1 MGRCVGRGAGVLRV
15 LRGRSRVKLL
25 CGLLQV
31 AGGVGFVLAA
41 GLVAVPLGVAVG
53 SILVFAAGFYL
64 EHR

>member
-1 MGRCVGRGAGVLRV
+1 M
-15 LRGRSRVKLL
+15 KLL